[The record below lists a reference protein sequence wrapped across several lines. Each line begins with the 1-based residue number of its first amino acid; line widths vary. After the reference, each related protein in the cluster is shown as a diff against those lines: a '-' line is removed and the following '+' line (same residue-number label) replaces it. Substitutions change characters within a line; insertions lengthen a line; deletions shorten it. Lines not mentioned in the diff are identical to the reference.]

1 MDNVSAEIARVKA
14 AIKKT
19 DSPYL
24 RRDYQKYLKKL
35 YRRKKAVT

>member
-1 MDNVSAEIARVKA
+1 MDNFSAEIVRVKA
-14 AIKKT
+14 AIQKT